1 MSDLKYTARLDE
13 SDDSVMYS
21 DEYAQHISAMTSEQ
35 LNSKSDIA
43 CELAARDI
51 KIGNLEQQLKQQWV
65 SVDDVPIKE
74 SDMKGHYE
82 TVDVILSSPDGTFSG
97 EFKCGKTIGYWS
109 KFTSDGMVIT
119 NATHYMLIDSLPKPP
134 TK

>member
-1 MSDLKYTARLDE
+1 MSDLIKKSNSIIDE
-13 SDDSVMYS
+13 
-21 DEYAQHISAMTSEQ
+21 ATSEILIFERPSRATSSALIDVNTEMQ
-35 LNSKSDIA
+35 
-43 CELAARDI
+43 ARI
-51 KIGNLEQQLKQQWV
+51 TELEQQLKQQWV

-82 TVDVILSSPDGTFSG
+82 TVDVILSSPDGMFSG
-97 EFKCGKTIGYWS
+97 EFQCGKTIDYWS
-109 KFTSDGMVIT
+109 KFTSDGMIIT